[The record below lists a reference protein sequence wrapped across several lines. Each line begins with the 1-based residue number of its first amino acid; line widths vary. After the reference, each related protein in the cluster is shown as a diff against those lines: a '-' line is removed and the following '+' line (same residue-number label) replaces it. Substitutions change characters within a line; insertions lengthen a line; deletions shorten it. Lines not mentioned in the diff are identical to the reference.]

1 MAILELSQDN
11 FESTVSQEGIV
22 IVDFWADWCGPCK
35 RFAPVFEKAAEQH
48 SDVTFAKVDT
58 EENQGLAA
66 ALQIMSI
73 PTIMVF
79 RDGILVFRESAALP
93 QAALDDV
100 LTQVKA
106 LDMEEVRRQIAE
118 NQANQA

>member
-58 EENQGLAA
+58 EEHQGLAA

-118 NQANQA
+118 NQENQA

>member
-58 EENQGLAA
+58 EEHQGLAA

-106 LDMEEVRRQIAE
+106 LDMEEVRRQVAE

>member
-58 EENQGLAA
+58 EEHQGLAA

>member
-1 MAILELSQDN
+1 MAILELSQDT
-11 FESTVSQEGIV
+11 FESTVSQDGIV

-35 RFAPVFEKAAEQH
+35 RFAPVFEKASEQH

-58 EENQGLAA
+58 EEQQGLAA
-66 ALQIMSI
+66 ALEIMSI

-93 QAALDDV
+93 AVALDEV
-100 LTQVKA
+100 LNQVKS

-118 NQANQA
+118 NQK

>member
-58 EENQGLAA
+58 EEHQGLAA

-79 RDGILVFRESAALP
+79 RDGILVFRDL
-93 QAALDDV
+93 LHF
-100 LTQVKA
+100 L
-106 LDMEEVRRQIAE
+106 RRHWTTS
-118 NQANQA
+118 

>member
-1 MAILELSQDN
+1 MAYVDLTEDT
-11 FESTVSQEGIV
+11 FESTVTQDGIV

-35 RFAPVFEKAAEQH
+35 RFAPVFEKASEKH
-48 SDVTFAKVDT
+48 TDIVFAKVDT
-58 EENQGLAA
+58 EANQGLAA

-93 QAALDDV
+93 AAALEDL
-100 LTQVKA
+100 LTQVKG
-106 LDMEEVRRQIAE
+106 LDMDEVRQQVAE
-118 NQANQA
+118 KQK

>member
-58 EENQGLAA
+58 EEHQGLAA

-93 QAALDDV
+93 QAALEDV
-100 LTQVKA
+100 LTQVKG

-118 NQANQA
+118 NQANQT